1 MRVAPG
7 REQAAAR
14 IAELVEQIEY
24 HNHRYYVLD
33 DPVISDAEYDALMRE
48 LQDLE
53 AAYPDLRR
61 PDSPTQRVGGAP
73 LPDFPKVRHDP
84 PMLSLDNAFGED
96 ELRDFDRR
104 VRQLAEGRAPDG
116 RVRYVGELKIDGF
129 SIALRYEN
137 GVFVRGATR
146 GDGFEGEEVTEQLKT
161 VRSIP
166 LRLRP
171 VDGRL
176 PAFLEVRGEVYM
188 PIRSFEELNARQAA
202 EGKKVFANPRNAAA
216 GSVRQKDPRVTASR
230 GLDSF
235 MYALVRADGLPPVT
249 SHWEALEL
257 LARLGFKVNPERRVF
272 ENIDEVVAW
281 TEEWRDKRFTLPY
294 EIDGLVVKVD
304 DLALREVLGAT
315 SKAPRWAVAYKFP
328 AEQRETRVVAITV
341 DIGRTGAVTP
351 TAELEPVRLAGTVV
365 RRATLHNEDYVRA
378 KDVRVGDTVVVQ
390 KAGEIIPE
398 VVRVVP
404 EKRPPGTEPWRMPET
419 CPVCGTPLVR
429 PEGEAATR
437 CPNIACPA
445 QTFRAILHYASRDAM
460 NIEGLGE
467 AIIGQLLDEGLIR
480 DPADLYALRKEQ
492 LEVLERLG
500 PKSAENLV
508 NAIARSK
515 ENPLHRLI
523 YALGIRGV
531 GERAARVLAR
541 HYRSLDDLAR
551 AGEEELTAI
560 EGVGPVI
567 AQNIVSFFREER
579 SRRLIEKLRASGVR
593 MEALPDEVP
602 AGEPAGPLAGQTVVV
617 TGTLRSW
624 GRKEIEELIE
634 RLGGKAAGSVSRKT
648 SFVLV
653 GESPGSK
660 LEKAREL
667 GIPVLTEDEFKAR
680 FGLR

>member
-1 MRVAPG
+1 MAPG